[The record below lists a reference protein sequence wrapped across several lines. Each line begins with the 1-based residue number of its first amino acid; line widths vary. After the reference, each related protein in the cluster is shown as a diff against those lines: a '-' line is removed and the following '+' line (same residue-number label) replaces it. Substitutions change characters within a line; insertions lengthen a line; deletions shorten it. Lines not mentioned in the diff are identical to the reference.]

1 MKLAAALAMLAA
13 AGAIALGVVS
23 IVSNHDTPP
32 DEIEACV
39 EDAGGNVILGQEGL
53 TFARQD
59 IERGALRRVREYDLG
74 DDRGLLLGGH
84 GYRVLVVGIHG
95 GPSLSGPDLPQRVY
109 TDTSTFATVAT
120 ERDPLHGVLDR
131 CARRSAR

>member
-1 MKLAAALAMLAA
+1 MKLAGFVAILAA
-13 AGAIALGVVS
+13 AGAVALAIVS
-23 IVSNHDTPP
+23 IVANHDTPP

-53 TFARQD
+53 AFARED
-59 IERGALRRVREYDLG
+59 IQRGALRRVRDYRLG

-84 GYRVLVVGIHG
+84 GYRVLVVGISG
-95 GPSLSGPDLPQRVY
+95 GPSLTGPDFLQRVY
-109 TDTSTFATVAT
+109 TDTSSFATVAS

-131 CARRSAR
+131 CARRSVR